1 MDSGHEFVV
10 VRRGVDE
17 HVGVRGHLLPR
28 RLDGPPLAVLDPRQ
42 WQVIRRC
49 CCCELFPLS
58 PSVGFVLWV
67 CGCVVLVSLLWPLC
81 VYSVDDQRSSWQ
93 CRGCSYQLR
102 LVASPRLSL
111 DFLPHI
117 CYTSARNDDDKV
129 SWYVTGK
136 ACAFFFFYLYK
147 ESIHGQIK
155 LGKIA
160 GEFSWTKGVRLC
172 SK

>member
-1 MDSGHEFVV
+1 MV
-10 VRRGVDE
+10 
-17 HVGVRGHLLPR
+17 
-28 RLDGPPLAVLDPRQ
+28 LAVDAGDDSAGVWWCWFRY
-42 WQVIRRC
+42 
-49 CCCELFPLS
+49 
-58 PSVGFVLWV
+58 
-67 CGCVVLVSLLWPLC
+67 CGLC
-81 VYSVDDQRSSWQ
+81 VFIQLTIDQRSSWQ

-136 ACAFFFFYLYK
+136 ASAFFFFYLYK